1 MEEPIS
7 EGEITVEGQP
17 IVDMSNG
24 IVETTKVFEKTPF
37 LVDLDALLDQSDDDA
52 HWVFGVGGPA

>member
-7 EGEITVEGQP
+7 EGEITVDGKP
-17 IVDMSNG
+17 IVTESTG
-24 IVETTKVFEKTPF
+24 VEAIKVFEKTPYF
-37 LVDLDALLDQSDDDA
+37 INLEELLNTYDDDA

>member
-7 EGEITVEGQP
+7 EGEITINNEPNVTE
-17 IVDMSNG
+17 STG
-24 IVETTKVFEKTPF
+24 IEATKVFEKTTY
-37 LVDLDALLDQSDDDA
+37 LVDLEQLLSTGDDDA

>member
-7 EGEITVEGQP
+7 EGEITLNGQP
-17 IVDMSNG
+17 DVNESTG
-24 IVETTKVFEKTPF
+24 IEAIKVFEKVPY
-37 LVDLDALLDQSDDDA
+37 LVDLDALLNQSDDDA